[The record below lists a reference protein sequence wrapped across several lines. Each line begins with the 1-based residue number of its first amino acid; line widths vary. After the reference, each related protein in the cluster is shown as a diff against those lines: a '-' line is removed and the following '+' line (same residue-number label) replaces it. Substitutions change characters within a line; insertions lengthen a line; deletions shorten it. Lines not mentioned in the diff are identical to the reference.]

1 MSWFYNEVGALS
13 VLLALNMISAIAILF
28 MVAIGLAIIFGLMG
42 VVNLAQGEFIMIGA
56 FAAVITVQIGL
67 SPWFSFILAPLI
79 AGFVG
84 LITERVLMRHL
95 YGKIM
100 ESILATWGLGIVLR
114 QVMEMIFGKGYKSVP
129 MVVEQ
134 STSVL
139 GTEYPIYRLL
149 IVGVAI
155 ALLFVLFY
163 LERKTDLGVTVRAVM
178 QNPELSSSL
187 GVNVNKVYRLSFI
200 AGSALAG
207 FAGALIAPLVT
218 VFPSMGMNYVINA
231 FLVVLAGGMG
241 SLFGVVGSASLLGG
255 SGEIV
260 SYLFDPVWGSI
271 SIVIITVIIMRF
283 RRATI

>member
-1 MSWFYNEVGALS
+1 MS
-13 VLLALNMISAIAILF
+13 VLLVLNVISAIAILF

-56 FAAVITVQIGL
+56 FAAFITVQMGL
-67 SPWFSFILAPLI
+67 SPWFSFIIAPLI
-79 AGFVG
+79 AGIVG
-84 LITERVLMRHL
+84 LITEQVLMRHL

-129 MVVEQ
+129 MVLDQ
-134 STSVL
+134 SITVF
-139 GTEYPIYRLL
+139 GTHYPIYRLF
-149 IVGVAI
+149 IVGVAL
-155 ALLFVLFY
+155 ALVFALFY

-187 GVNVNKVYRLSFI
+187 GVNVNKVYRFSFV

-207 FAGALIAPLVT
+207 LAGALIAPLVT

-241 SLFGVVGSASLLGG
+241 SLFGVVGSATLLGG
-255 SGEIV
+255 SSEVI
-260 SYLFDPVWGSI
+260 SYVFDPVWGSI

-283 RRATI
+283 RKATI